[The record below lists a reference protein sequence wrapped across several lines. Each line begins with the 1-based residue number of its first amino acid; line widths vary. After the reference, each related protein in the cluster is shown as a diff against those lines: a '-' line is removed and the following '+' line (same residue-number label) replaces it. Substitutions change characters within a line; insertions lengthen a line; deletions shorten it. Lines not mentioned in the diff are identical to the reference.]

1 MKNIR
6 NGVFETNSSST
17 HSVSISSG
25 CAVYDTLVPDDD
37 GNIVLTGGQFGWE
50 WETYTDP
57 QTKANYAA
65 VYCSDS
71 DGYTSELKSRASKY
85 REMLIDVIKK
95 HTGAKNVVFDFTTD
109 WEEARKLGVETSYI
123 DHQSAIYEGGD
134 CDLAFKDEE
143 TLKNFLFNP
152 ASELETGN
160 DNESRY
166 GDDY

>member
-65 VYCSDS
+65 VYCSETTES
-71 DGYTSELKSRASKY
+71 TFERAAKY
-85 REMLIDVIKK
+85 MEMLIKVIKE
-95 HTGAKNVVFDFTTD
+95 HTGAKNVVFNLTTD

-134 CDLAFKDEE
+134 CDFAFKDEE

-152 ASELETGN
+152 ASKLETGN